1 MENKETIKEREN
13 ECFRFIL
20 PQRWSIY
27 QHIKEPCWVD
37 DSLIVP
43 PAAAAY
49 QVFFSQRERGAD
61 QYASSTACGAV
72 SLTLFL
78 FRVQPFK
85 FSLISNDTD
94 ELCSQ
99 KVHLEKLP
107 FPLFYFFNIFGST
120 ILYTQMLSSR
130 NVGRVNLS

>member
-20 PQRWSIY
+20 PQRGSIY

-43 PAAAAY
+43 PAAAY
-49 QVFFSQRERGAD
+49 QGFFFSQRERGAD

-78 FRVQPFK
+78 FRVQLFE
-85 FSLISNDTD
+85 FSLISNDTGG
-94 ELCSQ
+94 LCSQ
-99 KVHLEKLP
+99 KVQLEKRPTPPP
-107 FPLFYFFNIFGST
+107 FFFPIFSST
-120 ILYTQMLSSR
+120 MLYTQML
-130 NVGRVNLS
+130 